1 MHSTLRAQV
10 YSSYKK
16 IFCSYSSL
24 YVIEEPQ
31 SKLLYISA
39 IGLCDASLLPELA
52 HGRKV
57 AVKNFRGSVYKYVC
71 DGDYKRV
78 GQGQVHCAGG
88 VWDLLHPPVCTSK
101 PAM

>member
-1 MHSTLRAQV
+1 MYFTNS
-10 YSSYKK
+10 KK
-16 IFCSYSSL
+16 SKYFL
-24 YVIEEPQ
+24 YWTRLFIYCFP
-31 SKLLYISA
+31 A
-39 IGLCDASLLPELA
+39 IGQCEPGELPELA

-88 VWDLLHPPVCTSK
+88 VWDLLHPPVCTSE
-101 PAM
+101 

>member
-1 MHSTLRAQV
+1 M
-10 YSSYKK
+10 
-16 IFCSYSSL
+16 
-24 YVIEEPQ
+24 
-31 SKLLYISA
+31 
-39 IGLCDASLLPELA
+39 PELA

>member
-1 MHSTLRAQV
+1 MSYNEPKNHSLN
-10 YSSYKK
+10 YF
-16 IFCSYSSL
+16 I
-24 YVIEEPQ
+24 
-31 SKLLYISA
+31 ISA